1 MSVEENSQLANLIAK
16 QLERIKQLSKNRASV
31 KSRLEELCAESRA
44 KTEELNKIE
53 EAIKSI
59 KFEIANSL
67 NDDGPELKLV
77 GNGE

>member
-1 MSVEENSQLANLIAK
+1 MSVEENSQLASLIAK

-31 KSRLEELCAESRA
+31 KSRLDEIAAESKT
-44 KTEELNKIE
+44 KTEELNRIE
-53 EAIKSI
+53 DAIKSI